1 MPIRKIRNFYVFR
14 RDFHAPLAAAQS
26 DPLPIFFLFYLS
38 ERELPLTELERLGIW
53 AARWAR
59 EQAKKNSIPSRSV
72 FDN

>member
-1 MPIRKIRNFYVFR
+1 
-14 RDFHAPLAAAQS
+14 
-26 DPLPIFFLFYLS
+26 LFYLS